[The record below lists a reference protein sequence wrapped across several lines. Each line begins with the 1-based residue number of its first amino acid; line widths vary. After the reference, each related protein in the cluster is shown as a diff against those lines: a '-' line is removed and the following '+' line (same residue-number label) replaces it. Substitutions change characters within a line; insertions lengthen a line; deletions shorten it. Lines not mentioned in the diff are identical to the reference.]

1 MFGKKVEDYMK
12 LNNIRIFFM
21 SALFTTVVLA
31 AVILFSY
38 PAYALQDESH
48 GFSVPGK
55 ISTTF
60 NGGDSPSG
68 LPSKPD
74 GESVEEKIFF
84 SVLTA
89 YVDSGGSA
97 GADKEEN
104 AEDETDDD
112 FGKVIEEDEEDY
124 ANEYDS
130 DFLDSGVGTGYP
142 PVEESVYVIR
152 SYLHFIIFGL
162 VPLFVSV
169 AIVYSFCKWF
179 KRTFVDF

>member
-1 MFGKKVEDYMK
+1 MK

-38 PAYALQDESH
+38 PAYALGAENH
-48 GFSVPGK
+48 GFEVYPAK
-55 ISTTF
+55 ISTTLD
-60 NGGDSPSG
+60 GGDSPTG
-68 LPSKPD
+68 LPAKTV
-74 GESVEEKIFF
+74 GESVEEKVSF

>member
-1 MFGKKVEDYMK
+1 MK

-38 PAYALQDESH
+38 PAYALGAENH
-48 GFSVPGK
+48 GFEVYPAK
-55 ISTTF
+55 ISTTLD
-60 NGGDSPSG
+60 GGDSPTG
-68 LPSKPD
+68 LPAKTV
-74 GESVEEKIFF
+74 GESVEEKVSF

-112 FGKVIEEDEEDY
+112 FGKVIEEDEEDD